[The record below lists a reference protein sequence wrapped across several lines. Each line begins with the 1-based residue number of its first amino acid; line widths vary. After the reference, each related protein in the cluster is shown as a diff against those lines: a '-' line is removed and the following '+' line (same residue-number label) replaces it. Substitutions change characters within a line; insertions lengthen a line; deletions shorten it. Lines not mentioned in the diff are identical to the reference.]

1 MTSYNWEYLT
11 STTGGAAADG
21 DPIKDRMLINT
32 TDNSYGPNGSGTSP
46 LEKAAVEAS
55 RLMDLFL
62 KPYVTV
68 PFTTFPL
75 DAILQMICA
84 DFAASIF
91 KRRQF
96 PSEQSMKP
104 SLQPDMINDVEGTGW
119 FAVGLKRLQD
129 YIKTVYALGV
139 SVPSSVS
146 NPAIY
151 AQLYKDGSITLKELR
166 SYLAD
171 PNAAITQRLQEIKTM
186 NHSLVDLISRDL
198 TESTYEYSKKK
209 SFVFISS
216 DSDSGYK
223 VDSEVY

>member
-1 MTSYNWEYLT
+1 
-11 STTGGAAADG
+11 
-21 DPIKDRMLINT
+21 
-32 TDNSYGPNGSGTSP
+32 
-46 LEKAAVEAS
+46 
-55 RLMDLFL
+55 
-62 KPYVTV
+62 
-68 PFTTFPL
+68 
-75 DAILQMICA
+75 
-84 DFAASIF
+84 
-91 KRRQF
+91 
-96 PSEQSMKP
+96 MKP

>member
-1 MTSYNWEYLT
+1 MTYNWGYLS

-21 DPIKDRMLINT
+21 DSIKDRMLINT
-32 TDNSYGPNGSGTSP
+32 TDNSYGPDGSGTSS

-55 RLMDLFL
+55 RLMDIFL

-68 PFTTFPL
+68 PFTSFPL

-91 KRRQF
+91 KRRQY
-96 PSEQSMKP
+96 PSEQGMKP

-139 SVPSSVS
+139 AMGNTVN
-146 NPAIY
+146 NPEIY
-151 AQLYKDGSITLKELR
+151 AELYKNGMITLKEFR
-166 SYLAD
+166 TFESNPA
-171 PNAAITQRLQEIKTM
+171 AAINRITNNKTV
-186 NHSLVDLISRDL
+186 NNILNIQSNTELL
-198 TESTYEYSKKK
+198 TRRIYITKKQK
-209 SFVFISS
+209 SFAFISS
-216 DSDSGYK
+216 DGNGGYQ
-223 VDSEVY
+223 VDSEAY